1 MKKFISLI
9 VLGLITL
16 FIFQACS
23 DSRSKQA
30 STSLATQ
37 TDTSGLTK
45 GAVKY
50 TCTMHPEV
58 ISDTPGFCPKCG
70 MALVVK
76 KMESKSVHH
85 GDSIKK

>member
-9 VLGLITL
+9 VFVLINL
-16 FIFQACS
+16 LIFQACS
-23 DSRSKQA
+23 NDRSKQA
-30 STSLATQ
+30 SNSLASQ

-45 GAVKY
+45 GTVKY

-76 KMESKSVHH
+76 KTASRPAQLV
-85 GDSIKK
+85 DTIKK